1 MTTPSP
7 CTELFSRWC
16 NCRAKRGFDLVC
28 GSVLL
33 VVSLPLMVAAA
44 VLIRLTS
51 AGPILFRHKRLGK
64 CGTEIIVLKFR
75 TMVHRTVGSGPEV
88 TSSGDRRITP
98 AGRLLRKWKIDE
110 LPQLFNVLRGDMS
123 LVGPRPDLPEYL
135 SQLRSEQLAVLA
147 LIPGITSPA

>member
-33 VVSLPLMVAAA
+33 VVFWP
-44 VLIRLTS
+44 VLVG
-51 AGPILFRHKRLGK
+51 AGVLSRRRSGGLFLSRHKRLGK
-64 CGTEIIVLKFR
+64 CGTKIIVLKFR

-88 TSSGDRRITP
+88 KSGGDRRITP

-110 LPQLFNVLRGDMS
+110 LPQ
-123 LVGPRPDLPEYL
+123 
-135 SQLRSEQLAVLA
+135 
-147 LIPGITSPA
+147 